1 MAFLQPPSLGH
12 LLAVSH
18 NSVQHELAQ
27 GCGSARR
34 CCQHR
39 SAPAWQP
46 LLVGMA
52 ASAWPGPAVLV
63 WADWNW
69 PFLHLSGIA
78 VSWGG
83 SSDCLLAAVPI
94 AGLALAGFHVSQ
106 NEFALE

>member
-1 MAFLQPPSLGH
+1 MSWHRGA
-12 LLAVSH
+12 
-18 NSVQHELAQ
+18 
-27 GCGSARR
+27 AR
-34 CCQHR
+34 HG
-39 SAPAWQP
+39 APASIGLP
-46 LLVGMA
+46 RLGSPLVGMA